1 MNDRKRAWQILHT
14 VIRLRA
20 TDEIDRD
27 ACSVNIGT
35 IIRDM
40 NSPVD
45 LITELAGFGATF
57 ALMGDPKDEVDAES
71 GESLGIVTRDPE
83 HIMRLAD
90 LIGASVM
97 QEPDEPDDEED

>member
-1 MNDRKRAWQILHT
+1 MNDRKRACQILHT
-14 VIRLRA
+14 VIRLRG

-57 ALMGDPKDEVDAES
+57 ALMGTPK
-71 GESLGIVTRDPE
+71 R
-83 HIMRLAD
+83 R
-90 LIGASVM
+90 
-97 QEPDEPDDEED
+97 